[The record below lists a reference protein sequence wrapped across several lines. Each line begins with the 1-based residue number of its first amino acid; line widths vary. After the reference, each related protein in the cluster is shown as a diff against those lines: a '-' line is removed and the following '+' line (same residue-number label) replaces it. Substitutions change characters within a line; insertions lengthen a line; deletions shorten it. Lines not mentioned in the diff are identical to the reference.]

1 MTPSTPLPSATPPT
15 SHRERDWAQAKQKA
29 QRVPTFNPSFAK
41 DDAAEQSL
49 RPLSFNDFV
58 GQRSTIKNLSTFIQA
73 AKTRKKPLDHVLL
86 SGPPGLGKTSLA
98 QIIANEMGGNFRLTS
113 GAAIAR
119 VGELAALLTNLGP
132 MDVLCIDEIH
142 RLPKAIEEIL
152 YPPLEDGKLD
162 LVVGDG
168 PAARTVRLSLSP
180 FTLVG
185 ATTRQGLLSRPLR
198 DRFGIHAPVTF
209 YTPED
214 LAHILQLASKKID
227 LALGKEEALF
237 LGQRARGT
245 PRIALRLLRRL
256 HDFVCV
262 HKPSHLSHTF
272 IADCLEDLGI
282 DAAGLDTLDRRY
294 LETLARQFD
303 GGPCGIETLAAALFE
318 ERTTL
323 EDMVEP
329 FLIQQGFIKRTP
341 RGRVLGTA
349 AYNHFNWPLP
359 TMLGKDEPRG

>member
-1 MTPSTPLPSATPPT
+1 MAPSSSLPSAAPPT
-15 SHRERDWAQAKQKA
+15 SHRERDWAQAAQTA
-29 QRVPTFNPSFAK
+29 QRAPAFNPAFGK
-41 DDAAEQSL
+41 DDTAEQSL
-49 RPLSFNDFV
+49 RPPSFADFV
-58 GQRSTIKNLSTFIQA
+58 GQRTTTKNLSTFIQA
-73 AKTRKKPLDHVLL
+73 AKARKKPLDHVLL

-98 QIIANEMGGNFRLTS
+98 QIISNEMGGGFRLTS

-198 DRFGIHAPVTF
+198 DRFGIHASVTF

-214 LAHILQLASKKID
+214 LALILQRASKKRE
-227 LALGKEEALF
+227 LSLGKEEALF

-262 HKPSHLSHTF
+262 HKPPHLSPAF
-272 IADCLEDLGI
+272 MARCLEDLGI

-294 LETLARQFD
+294 LQTLAQQFD

-349 AYNHFNWPLP
+349 AYTHFNWSPPATLC
-359 TMLGKDEPRG
+359 KDGSRG